1 MAIICHIC
9 KVDEW
14 EASKASGEFFP
25 ESSRDDALIKCSFPA
40 EAMKIFSKKYKEHK
54 DRIILMIDLSK
65 LTSKVKYDGK
75 GKKQKNPRILGSINV
90 DAVTDVFYLTPV
102 SGKTP

>member
-14 EASKASGEFFP
+14 EASKESGEFFP
-25 ESSRDDALIKCSFPA
+25 EDSKDDACIKCSFPA

-54 DRIILMIDLSK
+54 DRIILMIDLTK

-75 GKKQKNPRILGSINV
+75 GKKQKNPRILGPINV
-90 DAVTDVFYLTPV
+90 DAVSDVFHLTPV
-102 SGKTP
+102 RGKTP